1 MVLFFTSVSGAAE
14 QFTLQR
20 SIKYGIQHSPI
31 LQSEAIKI
39 HQTEMDIKAQ
49 RGRFLPSISTGYSR
63 NRIFSQYASGSV
75 DEDYIDQR
83 NSVASLKI
91 SQELFAGFENL
102 NRFERAKLTRSYQ
115 ESQFE
120 MQKIDLVYKIKAVFF
135 ELLKTRY
142 DITSIS
148 QKILRVESDLASARA
163 FSDKKIAPYF
173 YVLQAEA
180 DLEEAKQQLLKTQ
193 NFIFQ
198 YTERLKRI
206 LGLPL
211 NPAISVAIEFDD
223 NFEIPLNDVNMETNQ
238 YIEKALEKR
247 PEITLMALK
256 ADMAEKDAAIAKSR
270 YYPRINL
277 DMGLYD
283 SDKDYDKNTQNDQ
296 HNTYWSAGV
305 SVQMNLF
312 DGGTAHYNIERY
324 LLEIQRIKKEKDQI
338 EMEIKEEVSVAIHS
352 LSEAQKRLLS
362 VENSL
367 IASHENYT
375 RQKKRFDARIGT
387 TSQVLD
393 AQAMLARAEAG
404 KGQAILD
411 YQMAMAELHRAI
423 GLSDLPG
430 VTPGPAPE
438 LNGHIKPDL
447 EQ

>member
-1 MVLFFTSVSGAAE
+1 MKNRTWELCCLMVLFFTSVSGAAE
-14 QFTLQR
+14 QFSLQR
-20 SIKYGIQHSPI
+20 SIEYGLQHSPI
-31 LQSEAIKI
+31 LQGEAIKI
-39 HQTEMDIKAQ
+39 HQAEMDIKAQ

-83 NSVASLKI
+83 NAVASLKI

-120 MQKIDLVYKIKAVFF
+120 MQKIELVYKIKAVFF

-148 QKILRVESDLASARA
+148 QKILRLESDLDSARA

-198 YTERLKRI
+198 YTERLKKI

-211 NPAISVAIEFDD
+211 NPTLSVAIEFDD
-223 NFEIPLNDVNMETNQ
+223 NFEIPLNDGDITTGQ

-247 PEITLMALK
+247 PEMTLIVLK

-312 DGGTAHYNIERY
+312 DGGTAYYNKERY

-393 AQAMLARAEAG
+393 AQAMLARSEAG
-404 KGQAILD
+404 KSQAILD
-411 YQMAMAELHRAI
+411 YQMAMAELHRAM
-423 GLSDLPG
+423 GLSDLP
-430 VTPGPAPE
+430 VSAPDPVQ
-438 LNGHIKPDL
+438 N
-447 EQ
+447 